1 MNVLRCLAVVA
12 AMLFQCSCDK
22 AAETPAEPVDLVVA
36 AQTWNTVDKT
46 WGDEELHQLVNG
58 RILYKK
64 RCAGCHLSSGEGQLT
79 LGAPAL
85 KNSAVATGTTE
96 LLITTVLSGR
106 GSMPAFR
113 RSMTDADLAAILS
126 YVGNAWGNSRGD
138 VITASGVAAVRNL
151 GK

>member
-1 MNVLRCLAVVA
+1 MNIIRCLSIVA
-12 AMLFQCSCDK
+12 AILFQSACGK
-22 AAETPAEPVDLVVA
+22 APETPTEPVDLLVA

-46 WGDEELHQLVNG
+46 WSETELYQLANG
-58 RILYKK
+58 QLLYRK

-85 KNSAVATGTTE
+85 KNSAVATGTAE

-113 RSMTDADLAAILS
+113 RSMTDADLAAVLS
-126 YVGNAWGNSRGD
+126 YIGNAWGNSRGD
-138 VITASGVAAVRNL
+138 VITESGVATVRNS